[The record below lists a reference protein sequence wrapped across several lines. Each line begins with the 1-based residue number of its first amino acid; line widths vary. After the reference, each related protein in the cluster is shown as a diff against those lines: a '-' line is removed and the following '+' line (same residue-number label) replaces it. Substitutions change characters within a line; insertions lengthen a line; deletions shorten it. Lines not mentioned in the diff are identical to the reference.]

1 MYSVIFSD
9 EAKELLKRLK
19 KKDNVFLERI
29 NKAIKEIAQNPE
41 HYKPLRNIMK
51 GKRRKH
57 IGHFV
62 LIFSF
67 QNNIVCIESVAHHD
81 NAYD

>member
-1 MYSVIFSD
+1 MHSVIFSD

-29 NKAIKEIAQNPE
+29 NKAIKEIAQN
-41 HYKPLRNIMK
+41 
-51 GKRRKH
+51 

-81 NAYD
+81 NAYI